1 MARMLQCNIPANQE
15 AFLKEFSMIR
25 HLGFVAARRGEPT
38 SANPYRTYLE
48 RIAWIGGYSEGRVSQ
63 AFGTMLTTCDT
74 ARKR

>member
-1 MARMLQCNIPANQE
+1 
-15 AFLKEFSMIR
+15 MIR

-63 AFGTMLTTCDT
+63 AFGTMLASCDT
-74 ARKR
+74 ASKR